1 MISTDIQLAAQF
13 LNNEGIVGI
22 PTETVYGLAANAF
35 SERAILKIFDIKQR
49 PTTNPLI
56 LHIKNY
62 EELKN
67 VGTDIPEMAHQLA
80 KTFWPGPLTLLVK
93 KQKQISN
100 LVTADQNTVAVRVP
114 NHPLTLELLHSIAF
128 PLVAPSANPFTRI
141 SPTKAIHVDDYFD
154 TKIDMV
160 LDGGS
165 CSAGVESTIVGFDQN
180 QVIVYRLGAISIE
193 EIEKITGNV
202 TLLQSGH
209 KKTTTPGMFK
219 KHYAPTTKI
228 ILTCNV
234 QQELNLW
241 KDMKIGVL
249 AFQQALQNI
258 PLTQQKILSPE
269 GDLKIATANL
279 YNSLH
284 ELDSLNLDLIIAER
298 FPDEGLG
305 RTLNDRLTR
314 ATQK

>member
-228 ILTCNV
+228 ILTSNI
-234 QQELNLW
+234 QHELNLW

-249 AFQQALQNI
+249 VFQQALQNV

>member
-49 PTTNPLI
+49 PTSNPLI

-228 ILTCNV
+228 ILTSNV
-234 QQELNLW
+234 QHELNLW

-249 AFQQALQNI
+249 VFQQALQNV

>member
-49 PTTNPLI
+49 PTSNPLI

-228 ILTCNV
+228 ILTSNI

-249 AFQQALQNI
+249 AFQQALQNV

>member
-67 VGTDIPEMAHQLA
+67 VGTDIPEIAHQLA

-228 ILTCNV
+228 ILTSNV

-241 KDMKIGVL
+241 KDIKIGVL
-249 AFQQALQNI
+249 VFQQALQNV

>member
-228 ILTCNV
+228 ILTSNI
-234 QQELNLW
+234 QHELNLW

-249 AFQQALQNI
+249 VFQQALQNL

>member
-49 PTTNPLI
+49 PTSNPLI

-202 TLLQSGH
+202 TLLHSGH

-228 ILTCNV
+228 ILTSNV
-234 QQELNLW
+234 QHELNLW

-249 AFQQALQNI
+249 VFQQALQNV

>member
-49 PTTNPLI
+49 PTSNPLI

-228 ILTCNV
+228 ILTSNI
-234 QQELNLW
+234 QHELNLW

-249 AFQQALQNI
+249 VFQQALQNV

>member
-1 MISTDIQLAAQF
+1 MISTDIQLAAKF

-228 ILTCNV
+228 ILTSNV
-234 QQELNLW
+234 QHELNLW

-249 AFQQALQNI
+249 VFQQALQNV

>member
-228 ILTCNV
+228 ILTSNV
-234 QQELNLW
+234 QHELNLW

-249 AFQQALQNI
+249 VFQQALQNV